1 MKECESLKVSMVT
14 HVEEEPLLLFLSCAV
29 EVSKE
34 EEWEV
39 IVTVR
44 PVVLHLPQHT
54 LCDALHIQR
63 DTLVF
68 HAGGKE
74 THQCDVIN
82 LHLLHIVHLVTDNIV
97 VEFNVLPKIYQLW
110 CNS

>member
-1 MKECESLKVSMVT
+1 MKECGSLKVSMVT
-14 HVEEEPLLLFLSCAV
+14 HVEEKPLLLFLSCAV

-74 THQCDVIN
+74 THQCDVI
-82 LHLLHIVHLVTDNIV
+82 V
-97 VEFNVLPKIYQLW
+97 IYISSILYIF
-110 CNS
+110 

>member
-34 EEWEV
+34 EEWVV

-54 LCDALHIQR
+54 LCDALCIQR

-68 HAGGKE
+68 HAEGKE
-74 THQCDVIN
+74 THQSDVI
-82 LHLLHIVHLVTDNIV
+82 V
-97 VEFNVLPKIYQLW
+97 IYISSTLYIL
-110 CNS
+110 